1 MAAHP
6 GCDRKHARGILRRSG
21 GWQRTVRS
29 NQRGVPIR
37 SPRPSRWANGE
48 TDPVWIGRW
57 LRQRGNTVS
66 STDQNK
72 AVVRRFMTE
81 ALAGGDADALDELL
95 APNYHNPMMGG
106 MDRAGFKAMLPALR
120 TVISGMSFTIVDLV
134 AEGDAVVAR
143 FTSTMTLATGK
154 TIETRGMTYYRL
166 ADGKI
171 VEDDPIQTPDLT
183 QELAA
188 LMTPRSA

>member
-1 MAAHP
+1 M
-6 GCDRKHARGILRRSG
+6 
-21 GWQRTVRS
+21 
-29 NQRGVPIR
+29 
-37 SPRPSRWANGE
+37 
-48 TDPVWIGRW
+48 
-57 LRQRGNTVS
+57 S

-81 ALAGGDADALDELL
+81 ALAGGDTDTLDELL

-120 TVISGMSFTIVDLV
+120 TVIPDMRFDIVDLV

-154 TIETRGMTYYRL
+154 KVETRGMTYYRL

-171 VEDDPIQTPDLT
+171 VEDDPIQLPDLT